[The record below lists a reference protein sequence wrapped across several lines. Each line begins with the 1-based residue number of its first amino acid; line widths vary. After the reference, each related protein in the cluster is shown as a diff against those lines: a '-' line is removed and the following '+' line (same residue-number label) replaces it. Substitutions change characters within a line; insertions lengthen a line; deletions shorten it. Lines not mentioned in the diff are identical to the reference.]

1 MKQDGSNKT
10 ARPFKYVTVLC
21 EGPNDALLMRRMSS
35 FFEDYGYHLRTRSCQ
50 GIDSLLS
57 SSPRLVKRYFTKGPV
72 VLLFDHAD
80 LKDGDLKRFKAAEEL
95 GPMVLAVPVVEK
107 IEAWLM
113 ADTEALYNSTGVRY
127 RGPVPTDRIEDPKR
141 FFLHFCRV
149 AVRKGK
155 RKFLSRETDFFRSV
169 TWRWDLSRARG
180 NNVSLDRF
188 CKRFSGICF

>member
-1 MKQDGSNKT
+1 MKQDGSNET
-10 ARPFKYVTVLC
+10 ARTSKYVTVLC
-21 EGPNDALLMRRMSS
+21 EGPNDELLMQRMRF
-35 FFEDYGYHLRTRSCQ
+35 FFEDSGYHLRTRSCQ

-57 SSPRLVKRYFTKGPV
+57 SSTRLVERYFTKGPV
-72 VLLFDHAD
+72 ILLFDHAD
-80 LKDGDLKRFKAAEEL
+80 LKDGEMKRFKAAEEL
-95 GPMVLAVPVVEK
+95 RPMVLAVPVVEK

-113 ADTEALYNSTGVRY
+113 ADTEALYKSTGVRY

-169 TWRWDLSRARG
+169 TWRWDLRRAREY
-180 NNVSLDRF
+180 NISLDTF
-188 CKRFSGICF
+188 CKRFSSICI